1 MTVPVCLVTMPWQ
14 SLDTPSLPIG
24 LLTAVA
30 KGAGMAEPAAYYGN
44 LRWAE
49 FLMAATG
56 GRIGPADYQSVA
68 DDGIF
73 DQLGDWVFTGVL
85 HDDPDFGV
93 AELTTYAGERG
104 IDITA
109 VTSMREHAAAFVDL
123 VVADLHEIGPSLV
136 GFTSTFMQNVPSLT
150 VARRLKEL
158 EPGLKIVFG
167 GGNCDGPMGAAIHR
181 NFPFVDFVISGEGE
195 EAFPALISALAGD
208 QPLDVVP
215 GLCWRGPD
223 GGQRCNPQRPPL
235 PASQLPVPDFA
246 GWFDDIRQSPVNEHV
261 EPKLTIETA
270 RGCWWGE
277 KHHCTFCGL
286 NGTLMKFRSKQPDAV
301 LAELGELVRRHQ
313 VLDVI
318 VVDNIIDNAFLTTVI
333 PRIAKLGWSLRI
345 HYEVKSNLRRAEIQ
359 ALRDAGVCHIQPGI
373 ESLVRPVL
381 KIMDKGVS
389 PVRNIRTLREGESAG
404 LTVSWNWLY
413 GFPGERAGDYAPV
426 LRQLPR
432 LMHLQPPQGAARI
445 VLERFSP
452 YFNDPALGFAGRTTS
467 QAYQHVYDLTEEDLR
482 DMVYLFDAPPRGL
495 TDDEVKE
502 LTVAL
507 DAWKAGYPDSSL
519 VRADEA
525 DAIVIQ
531 DHRVG
536 WPAAECRIE
545 DPMLCA
551 AYAELEH
558 GRSVPAL
565 ARRLTD
571 GGFAVSEGE
580 LLTWLA
586 GLDAAGLVFR
596 DQDQWIAL
604 ATTWVPVKVA

>member
-44 LRWAE
+44 LRWVE
-49 FLMAATG
+49 LLMAATG
-56 GRIGPADYQSVA
+56 ERIGPNDYQSVA

-73 DQLGDWVFTGVL
+73 DQLGDWVFTGAL

-93 AELTTYAGERG
+93 AELSAYADERG
-104 IDITA
+104 IDISTVA
-109 VTSMREHAAAFVDL
+109 SMREHAAPFVDL
-123 VVADLHEIGPSLV
+123 VAADLLELSPSLV
-136 GFTSTFMQNVPSLT
+136 GFTSTFMQNVPSLA
-150 VARRLKEL
+150 VAKRLKEIK
-158 EPGLKIVFG
+158 PDLKIVFG

-181 NFPFVDFVISGEGE
+181 NFPFIDFVVSGEGE
-195 EAFPALISALAGD
+195 EAFPALISALARGE
-208 QPLDVVP
+208 PLDAVP
-215 GLCWRGPD
+215 GLCWRGRD

-235 PASQLPVPDFA
+235 SADRIPVPDFA
-246 GWFDDIRQSPVNEHV
+246 GWFDEIRQSPVNEHV

-301 LAELGELVRRHQ
+301 LAELGQLVRRYQ
-313 VLDVI
+313 ALDLI
-318 VVDNIIDNAFLTTVI
+318 VVDNIIDNAFLATVI
-333 PRIAKLGWSLRI
+333 PRIAELGWDLRI
-345 HYEVKSNLRRAEIQ
+345 HYEVKSNLSQADIQ

-373 ESLVRPVL
+373 ESLVGPVL

-389 PVRNIRTLREGESAG
+389 PVRNIRTLRDSESAG

-413 GFPGERAGDYAPV
+413 GFPGERSGDYAPV

-432 LMHLQPPQGAARI
+432 LMHLQPPQGVARI

-452 YFNDPALGFAGRTTS
+452 YFNNPALGFAGRTTS
-467 QAYQHVYDLTEEDLR
+467 QAYRHVYDLAEEDLQ

-495 TDDEVKE
+495 TENEIKE

-507 DAWKAGYPDSSL
+507 DVWKAGYPDSSL
-519 VRADEA
+519 VRVDEA
-525 DAIVIQ
+525 DATLIR
-531 DHRVG
+531 DHRIG
-536 WPAAECRIE
+536 WSAAEHRIE
-545 DPMLCA
+545 GPILRA
-551 AYAELEH
+551 AYAQLEH
-558 GRSVPAL
+558 ARSLPAL
-565 ARRLTD
+565 ARRLED
-571 GGFAVSEGE
+571 RGFAVSEGD
-580 LLTWLA
+580 LTTWLA
-586 GLDAAGLVFR
+586 DLDAVGLVFR
-596 DQDQWIAL
+596 DQGQWIAL
-604 ATTWVPVKVA
+604 ATTSPPVKVA